1 MGRAEEKREG
11 LLKTEAI
18 RQGEAV
24 ILAESLRKEYRLY
37 DTPGERFRGTLLGE
51 GHTPVKRCGALDDIT
66 FFVRKGQATGIIGE
80 NGAGKSTLLKLIT
93 GVLKPDGGTLSIG
106 GKVSALLELGAG
118 FRPDYTGIENVILTG
133 RLQGIARS
141 EMEKRLPRILE
152 FAEIG
157 DYADRPV
164 KTYSS
169 GMFAR
174 LAFAAA
180 TNVDADILIVDE
192 ALSVG
197 DTFFQNR
204 CFRKFEELKKEGVTL
219 LLVSHDL
226 ETVRRMTERAIWLE
240 KGCIR
245 MEGESREVCNAYAA
259 EIHRK
264 EDKDHLRK
272 ADDRR
277 ENTKVFSPGENPAES
292 GWVFN
297 PEDYPPVRRHPG
309 DITCSRVK
317 ILSCCFENDAGE
329 TVPSV
334 TCGEPCS
341 LVIIFEAMEDIPE
354 CICGYVLQ
362 NRKGLSLINSN
373 TLTVPGGRTFRAEAG
388 EIYRVTFS
396 LCFPYIYEDQYLVDC
411 AVADGPSVMDNEML
425 SWHYGAAQVMV
436 RNDRPCLALIDVPAK
451 VSVLKG
457 GRKLAQV

>member
-1 MGRAEEKREG
+1 MGKADKNRDCF
-11 LLKTEAI
+11 LKKEAI

-24 ILAESLRKEYRLY
+24 ILAESLRKEYRLF
-37 DTPGERFRGTLLGE
+37 DTPGERFRGTLLGGE
-51 GHTPVKRCGALDDIT
+51 SVPGKRHEALDDVS
-66 FFVRKGQATGIIGE
+66 FFVRKGQATGIVGE

-93 GVLKPDGGTLSIG
+93 GVLKPDGGILSIG

-118 FRPDYTGIENVILTG
+118 FRPDYTGIENVILSG
-133 RLQGIARS
+133 RIQGIARS
-141 EMEKRLPRILE
+141 EMEKRLPEILE
-152 FAEIG
+152 FAGIG
-157 DYADRPV
+157 DYAERPV

-226 ETVRRMTERAIWLE
+226 ETVRRMTERTIWLE
-240 KGCIR
+240 KGRIR
-245 MEGESREVCNAYAA
+245 MEGESREVCNAYSA

-264 EDKDHLRK
+264 ENKDHLRK
-272 ADDRR
+272 KEDQR
-277 ENTKVFSPGENPAES
+277 EYTKVFSPGENQAES
-292 GWVFN
+292 GWAFI
-297 PEDYPPVRRHPG
+297 PEEYPEIGHHPG
-309 DITCSRVK
+309 DITGSRVK
-317 ILSCCFENDAGE
+317 LLSCCFENNAGE
-329 TVPSV
+329 VVTSV

-341 LVIIFEAMEDIPE
+341 LVIIFEALEDIPE

-362 NRKGLSLINSN
+362 NRKGLSLINCN
-373 TLTVPGGRTFRAEAG
+373 TLTVPGGRTFKAEAG
-388 EIYRVTFS
+388 EIYKVAFS
-396 LCFPYIYEDQYLVDC
+396 LRFPYIYEDEYLVDC

-425 SWHYGAAQVMV
+425 SWHYGAAHVMI
-436 RNDRPCLALIDVPAK
+436 RNDRPCLALMDVPAE
-451 VSVLKG
+451 VSVRKG
-457 GRKLAQV
+457 GRKIAQV